1 MGITAQD
8 IYKAFYRFDEK
19 KLPLRRVGDELVR
32 DTRDI
37 NARKKLCSDLLES
50 FRDLDLKIWERIVS
64 MALAECTEYP
74 DLDKLYE
81 FIERAEKPEQEPMPA
96 VVVAQVPAKKSK
108 QKHRVVPDVDHEAK
122 LKRMFEAARRG
133 EFKEAGAIIRSSGI
147 AFEAIRDYALTHW
160 PDCNQEW
167 IEENKQELERLVLD
181 EQRCSQC
188 PGLKQCK
195 RFGYHDFGSID
206 KYTGNI
212 HILVTKCSQKVV
224 TENEKV
230 S

>member
-1 MGITAQD
+1 MGITTQD

-19 KLPLRRVGDELVR
+19 KLPLRRVGGEPVEDN
-32 DTRDI
+32 I
-37 NARKKLCSDLLES
+37 NARKKLCSDLMGS
-50 FRDLDLKIWERIVS
+50 FSILDLKIWERIVE

-81 FIERAEKPEQEPMPA
+81 FIERAKKLEQEPMPA
-96 VVVAQVPAKKSK
+96 AAVAQVPAKKSK
-108 QKHRVVPDVDHEAK
+108 QKHRVVPDVGHEAK

-133 EFKEAGAIIRSSGI
+133 EFKEAGAIIQSSGI
-147 AFEAIRDYALTHW
+147 AFEDIRDYALTHW
-160 PDCNQEW
+160 PSCNQEW
-167 IEENKQELERLVLD
+167 IEENKQDLERLLLD
-181 EQRCSQC
+181 ERRCSKC
-188 PGLKQCK
+188 PGLKKCK
-195 RFGYHDFGSID
+195 RFGYRDYGSID

-224 TENEKV
+224 MENEEV

>member
-1 MGITAQD
+1 MGITTQD

-19 KLPLRRVGDELVR
+19 KLPLRRVGGEPVEDN
-32 DTRDI
+32 I
-37 NARKKLCSDLLES
+37 NARKKLCSDLMGS
-50 FRDLDLKIWERIVS
+50 FSILDLKIWERIVE

-81 FIERAEKPEQEPMPA
+81 FIERAKKLEQEPMPA
-96 VVVAQVPAKKSK
+96 AAVAQVPAKKSK

-147 AFEAIRDYALTHW
+147 AFEDIRDYALTHW
-160 PDCNQEW
+160 PSCNQEW
-167 IEENKQELERLVLD
+167 IEENKQDLERLLLD
-181 EQRCSQC
+181 ERRCSKC
-188 PGLKQCK
+188 PGLKKCK
-195 RFGYHDFGSID
+195 RFGYRDYGSID

-224 TENEKV
+224 MENEEV